1 MPDVAEEVI
10 KARRFLKERLQ
21 RDYTTLRGYEAERT
35 NVRQLL
41 QRTAEMGE
49 SNSLLLIGP
58 RGAGKTTVS
67 GVGKTMPNQFYLP
80 LSLTCSSLMPC
91 SRIYWRINRL

>member
-1 MPDVAEEVI
+1 MPDAGQEVI

-21 RDYTTLRGYEAERT
+21 RDYTSLRGYEAERS

-67 GVGKTMPNQFYLP
+67 KGIIVSDLFKSTLF
-80 LSLTCSSLMPC
+80 
-91 SRIYWRINRL
+91 

>member
-1 MPDVAEEVI
+1 MPEAVQELA

-21 RDYTTLRGYEAERT
+21 RDYTTLRGYEEERS

-58 RGAGKTTVS
+58 RGAGKTTVRRD
-67 GVGKTMPNQFYLP
+67 KH
-80 LSLTCSSLMPC
+80 
-91 SRIYWRINRL
+91 SRSYG

>member
-1 MPDVAEEVI
+1 MHDSVQEIA
-10 KARRFLKERLQ
+10 KTRRFLKERLQ
-21 RDYTTLRGYEAERT
+21 RDYTTVRGYESERN

-67 GVGKTMPNQFYLP
+67 MGL
-80 LSLTCSSLMPC
+80 LM
-91 SRIYWRINRL
+91 SATA

>member
-1 MPDVAEEVI
+1 MPDDSEELLKVR
-10 KARRFLKERLQ
+10 KFLKERLQ
-21 RDYTTLRGYEAERT
+21 RDYTTFRGHENERD

-58 RGAGKTTVS
+58 RGSGKTTVC
-67 GVGKTMPNQFYLP
+67 K
-80 LSLTCSSLMPC
+80 
-91 SRIYWRINRL
+91 NRRGT

>member
-1 MPDVAEEVI
+1 MHDSVQEVI
-10 KARRFLKERLQ
+10 KTRRFLKERLQ
-21 RDYTTLRGYEAERT
+21 RDYSTLRGYEAERS

-67 GVGKTMPNQFYLP
+67 TRYNARPICCLTP
-80 LSLTCSSLMPC
+80 LLMP
-91 SRIYWRINRL
+91 

>member
-21 RDYTTLRGYEAERT
+21 RDFTTLRGYEAERV

-67 GVGKTMPNQFYLP
+67 
-80 LSLTCSSLMPC
+80 
-91 SRIYWRINRL
+91 

>member
-1 MPDVAEEVI
+1 MLGGNEKE
-10 KARRFLKERLQ
+10 KARTLAKVRRFLKARLQ
-21 RDYTTLRGYEAERT
+21 RDYTTLHGYKEERS

-58 RGAGKTTVS
+58 RGAGKTTVRMH
-67 GVGKTMPNQFYLP
+67 TE
-80 LSLTCSSLMPC
+80 
-91 SRIYWRINRL
+91 R

>member
-67 GVGKTMPNQFYLP
+67 GVGKLCLYQTIP
-80 LSLTCSSLMPC
+80 LSLTCSS
-91 SRIYWRINRL
+91 

>member
-1 MPDVAEEVI
+1 MPYTVAEVI

-21 RDYTTLRGYEAERT
+21 RDYTTLRGYKAERA

-41 QRTAEMGE
+41 KSTAETGE

-67 GVGKTMPNQFYLP
+67 SVPISMLKQYLLLMP
-80 LSLTCSSLMPC
+80 LTCS
-91 SRIYWRINRL
+91 

>member
-1 MPDVAEEVI
+1 MPDAVEEVI

-21 RDYTTLRGYEAERT
+21 RDYTTLRGYEAERA

-67 GVGKTMPNQFYLP
+67 PVSIAMPKQCP
-80 LSLTCSSLMPC
+80 
-91 SRIYWRINRL
+91 

>member
-1 MPDVAEEVI
+1 MPEENADLAGI
-10 KARRFLKERLQ
+10 RRFLKERLQ
-21 RDYTTLRGYEAERT
+21 RDYTTLRGYAEERA

-58 RGAGKTTVS
+58 RGSGKTTVRIQD
-67 GVGKTMPNQFYLP
+67 GV
-80 LSLTCSSLMPC
+80 
-91 SRIYWRINRL
+91 

>member
-1 MPDVAEEVI
+1 MPDVSEEVI

-21 RDYTTLRGYEAERT
+21 RDYTTLRGYEAERA

-67 GVGKTMPNQFYLP
+67 GVRKLCLTNTIYHC
-80 LSLTCSSLMPC
+80 LSLLAH
-91 SRIYWRINRL
+91 